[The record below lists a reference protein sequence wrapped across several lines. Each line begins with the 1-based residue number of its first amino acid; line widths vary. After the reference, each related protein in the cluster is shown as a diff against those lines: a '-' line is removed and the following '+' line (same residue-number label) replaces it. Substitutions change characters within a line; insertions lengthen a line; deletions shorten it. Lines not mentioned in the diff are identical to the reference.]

1 MPRTIVDLPSSQLK
15 DLDSRCRS
23 LRISRAEGV
32 RRAIFAFL
40 RESPGDSEHGF
51 GLWKEGTAPNKPRR
65 NQTDGE
71 V

>member
-1 MPRTIVDLPSSQLK
+1 MPRTIVDLPAAQLR

-32 RRAIFAFL
+32 RRAIRVFL
-40 RESPGDSEHGF
+40 SESSGDSERGF
-51 GLWKEGTAPNKPRR
+51 GLWKPTASKPRR
-65 NQTDGE
+65 PQTEND

>member
-51 GLWKEGTAPNKPRR
+51 GLWKEGANKQRR
-65 NQTDGE
+65 NQTEGD